1 MIDRNFYFQL
11 HENAKA
17 FPYVC
22 RKGAMTNLVAWMR
35 GIRPCKPRVLF
46 SFTYSLPS
54 LLPLLAPR
62 TDDRSFPCV
71 FGWPDLVGSVPLRV
85 KTSGTRATKPSD
97 PFPGQKALPEM
108 FESSNK
114 VEMGS
119 AAWMGANEY
128 EDDLE
133 FHQRATNFLGNVK
146 WDHLTAI
153 CSEQREEC
161 PVTLQRSFRLAIS
174 TRYGRW

>member
-1 MIDRNFYFQL
+1 
-11 HENAKA
+11 
-17 FPYVC
+17 
-22 RKGAMTNLVAWMR
+22 
-35 GIRPCKPRVLF
+35 
-46 SFTYSLPS
+46 
-54 LLPLLAPR
+54 
-62 TDDRSFPCV
+62 
-71 FGWPDLVGSVPLRV
+71 
-85 KTSGTRATKPSD
+85 
-97 PFPGQKALPEM
+97 M